1 MIRPGRHAQVLRNSE
16 PRWRLPKRLHDFSL
30 GVGQLPYGCPAPS
43 LLGIRLATQASP
55 LWGNRSQAMRVC
67 QKVPTPRPGGWN
79 LELGHVSGPVEM
91 CCQLSASIGLSH
103 SVLVQSLSLRQH
115 LFCARIMFLL
125 LSVSWG

>member
-79 LELGHVSGPVEM
+79 LELGHVSGPLEM
-91 CCQLSASIGLSH
+91 CRQLSGLDGSPPCVGAVALPAATPFLAY
-103 SVLVQSLSLRQH
+103 VLYAER
-115 LFCARIMFLL
+115 FT
-125 LSVSWG
+125 G